1 MKREPSLSEL
11 KHLIASCGK
20 DNLQAKQEFQALYGK
35 AIYNFPVKVFRIEKD
50 RAGDFYLYA
59 FENNRIF
66 RRLRNFKGEKI
77 GFESYLNHF
86 VLRDLALEWL
96 RKESSTSIHTI
107 PLEDPNF
114 LAYENCESCR
124 EDRPS
129 SIELLKK
136 GDWLILRIL
145 YLYEL
150 PLPPKD
156 IRRIATKSDRSIA
169 DTVKVITKIEKNLF
183 ERAKKQSKKIES
195 LSILYSRRL
204 QYQRRFV
211 TIEEDINLTRQN
223 GDSTK
228 LEALQRE
235 KEELLRKYAWRLEQ
249 AGNILEKDPDSLVT
263 TPYKDIAELLGTS
276 TGAISS
282 MIHKAKARFKRHLFQ

>member
-1 MKREPSLSEL
+1 MKREPSLGEL
-11 KHLIASCGK
+11 KRLIALCGK

-35 AIYNFPVKVFRIEKD
+35 AIYNFPVKVFRIEED

-66 RRLRNFKGEKI
+66 RRLRNFRGERI

-96 RKESSTSIHTI
+96 RKESSAAIHTT
-107 PLEDPNF
+107 PLEDPKF
-114 LAYENCESCR
+114 LADENCEAYR
-124 EDRPS
+124 EDRPNP
-129 SIELLKK
+129 IELLKK

-169 DTVKVITKIEKNLF
+169 DTVKVITRIEKNLF
-183 ERAKKQSKKIES
+183 ERAEKQSKKIES

-282 MIHKAKARFKRHLFQ
+282 MIYKAKARFKRHLFQ